1 MSQSKAESSEAGAL
15 TRRWPFLFIFAT
27 ISLFAIHLFSH
38 DGQFGR
44 TARAVDM
51 AYGFTALFGTLTLF
65 AYWIRVNIYSR
76 RIGSRRGWY
85 VSHIY
90 IGVLLV
96 GVVYLHS
103 GFRFTGTLSSSLLI
117 LFFAATASGVI
128 GAILY
133 AVIPLRLSKSLGE
146 TVTLAELTAR
156 LDKIRAE
163 ADSVAQKA
171 PALFME
177 LYAERLRR
185 PIVEP
190 RWIGRYLTWSQKEML
205 DAGEEYFD
213 RLRRLIPEGTAHDM
227 EMLRPLFM
235 EKETLNFKIARLQIL
250 RAWLD
255 IHLPLSVALLACAII
270 HAISIARY

>member
-15 TRRWPFLFIFAT
+15 TRRWPFLFVFAT
-27 ISLFAIHLFSH
+27 ISLLATHMFSH

-44 TARAVDM
+44 TERAVDL
-51 AYGFTALFGTLTLF
+51 AYGFTAFFGTFVLF
-65 AYWIRVNIYSR
+65 AYWIRANIYSR
-76 RIGSRRGWY
+76 RLASRRSWY

-103 GFRFTGTLSSSLLI
+103 GFRFTGAISGALLI
-117 LFFAATASGVI
+117 FFFAATASGVI
-128 GAILY
+128 GAVMY

-146 TVTLAELTAR
+146 AVTLAELTAR
-156 LDKIRAE
+156 LEKISVE
-163 ADSVAQKA
+163 ADAVAQKA
-171 PALFME
+171 PAAFGE

-205 DAGEEYFD
+205 SAAEDYFE
-213 RLRRLIPEGTAHDM
+213 RLRRLIPEGTVHDM
-227 EMLRPLFM
+227 EILRPLFV